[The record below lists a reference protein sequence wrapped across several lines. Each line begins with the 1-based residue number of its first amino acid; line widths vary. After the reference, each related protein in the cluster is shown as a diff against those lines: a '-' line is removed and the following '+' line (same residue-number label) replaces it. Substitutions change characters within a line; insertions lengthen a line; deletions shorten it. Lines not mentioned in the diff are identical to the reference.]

1 MTKEMRPADLA
12 RAVQG
17 DMEAFSLLL
26 AQPHQAIQA
35 SRDALD
41 ELVLTA
47 DSVRRVLVAF
57 QQHAVDPSL
66 VQRWASFVR
75 WGMIAGN
82 GDEPIKS
89 IDIDYD
95 TAAAEKIADVIVR
108 LDEIGDSI
116 DGEISKEDLREMIH
130 SLTD

>member
-116 DGEISKEDLREMIH
+116 DGEISKEDLTEMIH